1 MIRSKDNYED
11 KINFLKILNID
22 FWVTKPIK
30 ISYKKKIF
38 VSTSINKKHKKLIES
53 FQENT
58 RKFEKSINFQIFDKK
73 NDIKINTDFEE
84 KSFSKYFILCDAST
98 KSLLVSELQE
108 FEKIYKN
115 KSGNEIFIF
124 NTLFES
130 DNISNETKKLIWED
144 FQFFTKYE

>member
-30 ISYKKKIF
+30 ISYKKKIL
-38 VSTSINKKHKKLIES
+38 VSASINKKHKKLIES

-58 RKFEKSINFQIFDKK
+58 RKFEKSINFEIFDKK

-98 KSLLVSELQE
+98 KSLLASELQE

-130 DNISNETKKLIWED
+130 DNITNEIKKLIWAD

>member
-11 KINFLKILNID
+11 KINFLKILNKD
-22 FWVTKPIK
+22 FWVTKPKK
-30 ISYKKKIF
+30 ISYKKKIL
-38 VSTSINKKHKKLIES
+38 VSASIYKKHKKLIES

-58 RKFEKSINFQIFDKK
+58 RKFEKSINFETFDKK
-73 NDIKINTDFEE
+73 NDIEINTDFEE
-84 KSFSKYFILCDAST
+84 KSFSKYFILCDNST

-130 DNISNETKKLIWED
+130 DNISNETKKLIWAD

>member
-11 KINFLKILNID
+11 KINFLKILNVD
-22 FWVTKPIK
+22 FWVKKPIK

-38 VSTSINKKHKKLIES
+38 VSVSIYEKHKKLIES

-58 RKFEKSINFQIFDKK
+58 RKFEKSINFEIFDKK

-130 DNISNETKKLIWED
+130 DNITNEIKKLIWAD

>member
-30 ISYKKKIF
+30 ISYKNKIF
-38 VSTSINKKHKKLIES
+38 VSASINKKHKKLIES

-58 RKFEKSINFQIFDKK
+58 RKFEKSINFEIFDKK

-130 DNISNETKKLIWED
+130 DNITNEIKKLIWAD

>member
-1 MIRSKDNYED
+1 MIRNKDNYED

-58 RKFEKSINFQIFDKK
+58 RKFEKSINFEIFDKK

-130 DNISNETKKLIWED
+130 DNITNEIKKLIWAD

>member
-38 VSTSINKKHKKLIES
+38 VSGSINKKHKKLIES

-58 RKFEKSINFQIFDKK
+58 RKFEKSINFEIFDKK

-130 DNISNETKKLIWED
+130 DNITNEIKKLIWAD

>member
-30 ISYKKKIF
+30 ISYKNKIF
-38 VSTSINKKHKKLIES
+38 VSASINKKHKKLIES
-53 FQENT
+53 FQKNT
-58 RKFEKSINFQIFDKK
+58 RKFEKSINFETFDKK
-73 NDIKINTDFEE
+73 NDIEINTDFEE

-130 DNISNETKKLIWED
+130 DNITNEIKKLIWAD

>member
-38 VSTSINKKHKKLIES
+38 VSASINKKHKKLIES

-58 RKFEKSINFQIFDKK
+58 RKFEKSINFEIFDKK
-73 NDIKINTDFEE
+73 NDIEINTDFEE
-84 KSFSKYFILCDAST
+84 KSFSKYFILCDTST

-115 KSGNEIFIF
+115 KSGNKTFIF
-124 NTLFES
+124 NTLFDS
-130 DNISNETKKLIWED
+130 DNISNEIKKLIWTD